1 MTELSHAKEVDDKY
15 VMKVSRHKTS
25 KAGPTPITM
34 TQNTMSNVKAY
45 VKYVRAHWAK
55 EGVNEIFVTLLVNE
69 FQSGGRKLLAMRS
82 PALN

>member
-1 MTELSHAKEVDDKY
+1 
-15 VMKVSRHKTS
+15 
-25 KAGPTPITM
+25 M